1 MTAPPAAASVSL
13 MRLSP
18 AFLALADNRALRYPI
33 GVGFAVNGKGERMS
47 EPVDEDAYANNY
59 WYFRRSLGVLS
70 QDAEEQCQAMDFFNV
85 ARELKDDVLG
95 NGHAVLNTAGTQL
108 SAQQEERIRQ
118 LLENV
123 ADIPDAVVNTVV
135 NIPNSRESH
144 RLAMSDPCW
153 VPLRAQAK
161 QLIDILSAETD
172 RVYAVLGM
180 TRS

>member
-1 MTAPPAAASVSL
+1 
-13 MRLSP
+13 
-18 AFLALADNRALRYPI
+18 
-33 GVGFAVNGKGERMS
+33 MS
-47 EPVDEDAYANNY
+47 EPIDEDLYVNY
-59 WYFRRSLGVLS
+59 YYHFQKSLGVLG
-70 QDAEEQCQAMDFFNV
+70 QDAEGQCRAMDYFNV
-85 ARELKDDVLG
+85 AWELKDDILSHG
-95 NGHAVLNTAGTQL
+95 RAVLYVIETQL
-108 SAQQEERIRQ
+108 PEQQKEQIRQ
-118 LLENV
+118 LLEKV

-135 NIPNSRESH
+135 NVPNSRESH